1 MRCPSTFPLDWLLIF
16 LKLTAEDRK
25 PRIKSKLA
33 HLMSQNWTHL
43 SEHFQ
48 SKLCK
53 FILNPSVRHLGYLS
67 RTHYTPD
74 ISNSMAILIRW
85 PLTTSR
91 GKERFSEIK
100 IIQIIEDS
108 SCDHM
113 NKYERYSNITA
124 EWETSLSNSYSSK
137 MSLSWH
143 VKGLCDWNWC
153 WKLSWVWG
161 KFPFLQR
168 PYLLTKILKSRLP
181 HLHHTF
187 FSVCERLR

>member
-43 SEHFQ
+43 LEHFQ

-53 FILNPSVRHLGYLS
+53 FIMNPSVRHLGYLS

-74 ISNSMAILIRW
+74 ISKSMAILIRW

-91 GKERFSEIK
+91 GKERFSEHHK
-100 IIQIIEDS
+100 ITNNRSYEQIWEVF
-108 SCDHM
+108 
-113 NKYERYSNITA
+113 KYYSGVGDK
-124 EWETSLSNSYSSK
+124 S
-137 MSLSWH
+137 
-143 VKGLCDWNWC
+143 VK
-153 WKLSWVWG
+153 
-161 KFPFLQR
+161 FLQFKDVIIMTCQG
-168 PYLLTKILKSRLP
+168 LVWLELVLK
-181 HLHHTF
+181 TF
-187 FSVCERLR
+187 LSLR